1 MKKSDLVR
9 VIREVIRQEV
19 KKIVKEELKA
29 VLPKKENNPNEFSNM
44 MEHANELFNGKK
56 KEDRNFTDNKVLNNV
71 LNETANNLTDWP
83 KMGNKTLTS
92 KDAIAGPDL
101 AGKFGLQ
108 SPNEMFGSKPTAQ
121 QMVPSDRQHVEVPKE
136 VEKALTRDYSDLMKA
151 IDKKKK

>member
-44 MEHANELFNGKK
+44 MEHANELFNGPKK
-56 KEDRNFTDNKVLNNV
+56 QDHNYTADPVLNNV
-71 LNETANNLTDWP
+71 LNETANNTDWP

-92 KDAIAGPDL
+92 QDALAGPGL
-101 AGKFGLQ
+101 ASKFGLQ
-108 SPNEMFGSKPTAQ
+108 SPDKMFGGKPTAE
-121 QMVPSDRQHVEVPKE
+121 QMVPSDRKHVQIDDKLASVF
-136 VEKALTRDYSDLMKA
+136 TRDYSDLMKA
-151 IDKKKK
+151 IDKKKKK